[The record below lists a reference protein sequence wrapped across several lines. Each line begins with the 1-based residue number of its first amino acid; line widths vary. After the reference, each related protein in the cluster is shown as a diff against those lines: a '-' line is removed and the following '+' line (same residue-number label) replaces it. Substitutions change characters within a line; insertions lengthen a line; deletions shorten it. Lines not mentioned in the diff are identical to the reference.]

1 MIPPVTPTWSRLG
14 ERSPVWPGRNWPLG
28 ATWSPASTNFA
39 VHAPRAQ
46 AVWVCVLEDD
56 GTDGGFTETRHLL
69 TEQSL
74 GIWHGALP
82 GIAPGT
88 RYGFRARGP
97 WDPAQGCRFNE
108 HQLLLDPFAR
118 AVSGDLGSGPGIYAH
133 DVDDPSRPSTVDSA
147 PVVPHGVV
155 VDETEGS
162 FDWQGDRPLKR
173 RWRDTVVYE
182 AHVKGLTA
190 AHPDVPEELR
200 GTYAGLAHPAVTD
213 YLRDLGVTAVEL
225 LPVQQFVSEPF
236 LAGRGLSN
244 YWGYN
249 TLGFLAPHGAY
260 AAAGDRGGQ
269 VTEFKEMVRSLHA
282 AGLEVI
288 LDVVYNHTAEAG
300 PLGPTLS
307 FRGLDDSIYTR
318 PEVTPDPTLP
328 PPVSTTT
335 APPPAV
341 DGTEDTDPDPA
352 APAPPTE
359 RPEDVDPY
367 WDVTGCGNTVDAGHP
382 FALRLI
388 LDSLR
393 YWVTEMHVDG
403 FRFDLLPALCRV
415 DHRVDMAAP
424 LLTAIGQDPVLRH
437 VKLVAEPWDA
447 SGEGYQVGGFPPPW
461 VEWNDQYRDQVRDFW
476 RGHGDGIRSVA
487 TRLAGSSDLYADDGR
502 SPYNSVNMVTAH
514 DGFTLRDL
522 VSYDHKHNEAN
533 GEDNR
538 DGTDGNRSWNHGVE
552 GETDDEGVLA
562 LRQRQAANLMATLCL
577 SAGVPM
583 MVAGDERGRT
593 QHGNNNAYCQDNAM
607 SWVDWRPEAS
617 WPALHRLT
625 RAALALRRSEP
636 ALRQRHWFEGRPTMT
651 GGPKDLVWLHPTG
664 REMTTDDWHDDGLR
678 VVGMFVSGTPLRSP
692 GPRGE
697 QQVVASFL
705 MWFNAGPDA
714 VALSLPDNEWVR
726 QGAVALSTDPD
737 HAVGATVRAGQQ
749 LGLAGR
755 SVVVLRQ
762 TGL

>member
-1 MIPPVTPTWSRLG
+1 MNPTWSHLG

-28 ATWSPASTNFA
+28 ATWSSTSTNFA
-39 VHAPRAQ
+39 VHAPRAT

-56 GTDGGFTETRHLL
+56 GDDGAFTETRHLL

-97 WDPAQGCRFNE
+97 WDPARGCRFNE

-190 AHPDVPEELR
+190 AHPDVPTELR

-269 VTEFKEMVRSLHA
+269 VREFKEMVRSLHE

-318 PEVTPDPTLP
+318 PEATPDPTVP

-341 DGTEDTDPDPA
+341 DGTGATDQDQAPDEAAA
-352 APAPPTE
+352 APAAV

-415 DHRVDMAAP
+415 DRRVDMAAP
-424 LLTAIGQDPVLRH
+424 LLTAIGQDPILRH

-522 VSYDHKHNEAN
+522 VTYDHKHNEAN

-552 GETDDEGVLA
+552 GETDDEGVVA

-583 MVAGDERGRT
+583 IVAGDERGRT

-664 REMTTDDWHDDGLR
+664 REMTSDDWHDDGQR

-714 VALSLPDNEWVR
+714 VTLSLPDNDWVR

-737 HAVGATVRAGQQ
+737 HAVGEAVLAGQE

-762 TGL
+762 TGT